1 MKCIVLNLTGYDIV
15 KSNYVFLIFSGL
27 PGRPSAVANTIGPGT
42 VQVVLNPF
50 SSGGL
55 PTSYSRVTI
64 SNSSYMYVCSDST
77 PAFLNGSAMV
87 TCNDLSNSTNYTIS
101 AMATNCAGS
110 SNSSN
115 PITIYVSCM
124 CKVYCYL
131 IPCACAHAFY
141 YASVSTLCMQ
151 SVFLH
156 SKHLHVLYHAVM
168 CVTAHL

>member
-1 MKCIVLNLTGYDIV
+1 MAK
-15 KSNYVFLIFSGL
+15 
-27 PGRPSAVANTIGPGT
+27 TIGADM
-42 VQVVLNPF
+42 VLVILNPS

-55 PTSYSRVTI
+55 PTSYNVNI
-64 SNSSYMYVCSDST
+64 SNSSYVYSNST

-87 TCNDLSNSTNYTIS
+87 TFTGLTNSTSYTIS
-101 AMATNCAGS
+101 AVAINCA
-110 SNSSN
+110 NSSN
-115 PITIYVSCM
+115 PTTIYVSCM

-168 CVTAHL
+168 CVIAHL

>member
-1 MKCIVLNLTGYDIV
+1 MKCIVLILQATILLNLI
-15 KSNYVFLIFSGL
+15 IFSGP
-27 PGRPSAVANTIGPGT
+27 PGRPNAVANTIGPDM
-42 VQVVLNPF
+42 VLVVVNPS

-55 PTSYSRVTI
+55 PTNYSVTI
-64 SNSSYMYVCSDST
+64 SNSSSVYSNST

-87 TCNDLSNSTNYTIS
+87 TFTDLTNSTNYTIS
-101 AMATNCAGS
+101 AVAINCAGS
-110 SNSSN
+110 SSSSD
-115 PITIYVSCM
+115 PTTIYVSCM

-168 CVTAHL
+168 CVIAHL

>member
-1 MKCIVLNLTGYDIV
+1 MAK
-15 KSNYVFLIFSGL
+15 
-27 PGRPSAVANTIGPGT
+27 TIGPNM
-42 VQVVLNPF
+42 VLVILNPS

-55 PTSYSRVTI
+55 PTSYNVNI
-64 SNSSYMYVCSDST
+64 SNSSYVYSNST

-87 TCNDLSNSTNYTIS
+87 TFTGLTNSTTYTIS
-101 AMATNCAGS
+101 AVAINCA
-110 SNSSN
+110 NSSN
-115 PITIYVSCM
+115 PTTIYISCM

-156 SKHLHVLYHAVM
+156 SKVLYHAVM
-168 CVTAHL
+168 CVIAHL